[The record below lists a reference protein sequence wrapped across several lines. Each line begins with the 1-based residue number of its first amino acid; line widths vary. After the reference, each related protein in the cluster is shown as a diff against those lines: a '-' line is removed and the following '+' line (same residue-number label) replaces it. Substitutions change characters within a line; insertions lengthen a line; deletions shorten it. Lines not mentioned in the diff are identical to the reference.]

1 VQKRKNWS
9 LSPEERMDAR
19 EALQLLAGSGL
30 SLESAVRLA
39 LGRQGGT
46 IQSVPLGDGVAA
58 FLRERKDRLRS
69 KTMDFYERQL
79 FPFCEAMGDQSMDRV
94 TKSKVEAHLRTL
106 TPFMAAARFRSVRA
120 LWRWALRRST
130 PFVREDVTAG
140 LAFRQPGRKGDVEF
154 LSVNQAIAILEGCE
168 EHRHALALMLFAG
181 IRPEEIRGENKP
193 PLDWDCINCDG
204 RIVRIPGSVAKTR
217 QPRILERLPDNL
229 WAWLADGPKEG
240 PVCAINIRS
249 LVVHAQRA
257 ADFRAGNGKVL
268 ERWPHDAMRHSFATY
283 HVALFADPGR
293 TALLLGH
300 EGAPTMLYRH
310 YRGLATQA
318 QGEAYFAIRP

>member
-1 VQKRKNWS
+1 
-9 LSPEERMDAR
+9 MDTR
-19 EALQLLAGSGL
+19 EALQLLEGSGL
-30 SLESAVRLA
+30 SLEAAVRLA

-46 IQSVPLGDGVAA
+46 IQSVSLHEGVTA

-79 FPFCEAMGDQSMDRV
+79 FPFCEALADRSMDRV
-94 TKSKVEAHLRTL
+94 TKSDVEVHLRTL

-120 LWRWALRRST
+120 FWRWALRRPT

-140 LAFRQPGRKGDVEF
+140 MSFRQPGRKGDVEF
-154 LSVNQAIAILEGCE
+154 LSVDNAAAILDGCR

-181 IRPEEIRGENKP
+181 IRPEEMRGENKP
-193 PLDWDCINCDG
+193 PLEWDCIDRHG

-217 QPRILERLPDNL
+217 QPRVLERLPDNL
-229 WAWLADGPKEG
+229 WAWLDDGPSEG
-240 PVCAINIRS
+240 PVCSINIRS

-257 ADFRAGNGKVL
+257 AGFRRGDGRVL
-268 ERWPHDAMRHSFATY
+268 QKWPHDAMRHSFATY

-300 EGAPTMLYRH
+300 EGAPSMLYRH
-310 YRGLATQA
+310 YRGLTTQV